1 MGNGRLDPLVN
12 IQSQGQ
18 ESREVLVDSSMQLIA
33 MSVRKSDCAGGIV
46 LHLLFVVL
54 PLEKYGRRR
63 NLTNAAAE
71 KVVEGKNGENGLGG
85 WPLLLLP
92 GPPWMLW
99 SIERE
104 ICRGK
109 KLKCFF
115 HTQ

>member
-85 WPLLLLP
+85 LSSSSLARP
-92 GPPWMLW
+92 GC
-99 SIERE
+99 S
-104 ICRGK
+104 GA
-109 KLKCFF
+109 
-115 HTQ
+115 

>member
-1 MGNGRLDPLVN
+1 MGNGRPDPLVN

-33 MSVRKSDCAGGIV
+33 MSVRKSDCAEGIV

-85 WPLLLLP
+85 LSSSLARP
-92 GPPWMLW
+92 GC
-99 SIERE
+99 S
-104 ICRGK
+104 GA
-109 KLKCFF
+109 
-115 HTQ
+115 